1 MPYRTRVAA
10 ESAGGWTENRP
21 TAGARALDLRELWH
35 YRELLFFLA
44 LRDVKA
50 RYKQAFFGVA
60 WSVIQPFAG
69 VAVFAIV
76 FRRLAHVP
84 SDGIPYSVFA
94 LLGFTVWTYF
104 SASLGAATQS
114 LVANASLVTKVY
126 FARLVAP
133 LAALLPGL
141 IGLGV
146 GLILVAALM
155 AGYGIAPGVEVLA
168 LPLCLVGLMTV
179 ALGPGLLF
187 GAINVKYR
195 DVETVLGLLTQLW
208 LFASPVAYPSSL
220 VHGGWRY
227 VYALNPM
234 AGVIDSFRW
243 SVLGAPAP
251 GPRLLVSLSTGAALL
266 ALGLWTFQRAEREFA
281 DLI

>member
-10 ESAGGWTENRP
+10 EGAGGWTENRP

-60 WSVIQPFAG
+60 WSVLQPFAG
-69 VAVFAIV
+69 VAVFTIV

-84 SDGIPYSVFA
+84 SDGIPYAVFA

-114 LVANASLVTKVY
+114 LVSNASLVTKVY

-133 LAALLPGL
+133 LAALLPAL
-141 IGLGV
+141 IGLAV

-155 AGYGIAPGVEVLA
+155 AGYAIAPGVEVLA
-168 LPLCLVGLMTV
+168 LPLCLLGLMAA

-195 DVETVLGLLTQLW
+195 DVGTVLGLLTQLW
-208 LFASPVAYPSSL
+208 LFASPVAYPSTL
-220 VHGGWRY
+220 VGGTWRY
-227 VYALNPM
+227 VYAINPM

-243 SVLGAPAP
+243 SLLGAPAP
-251 GPRLLVSLSTGAALL
+251 GPRLLVSLATGAALL
-266 ALGLWTFQRAEREFA
+266 AVGLWTFQRTERQFA
-281 DLI
+281 DVI

>member
-1 MPYRTRVAA
+1 MSYRTRVAA

-21 TAGARALDLRELWH
+21 TAGARAIDLRELWR
-35 YRELLFFLA
+35 YRELLYFLA
-44 LRDVKA
+44 LRDVNA

-60 WSVIQPFAG
+60 WSVVQPFAG
-69 VAVFAIV
+69 VAVFALV
-76 FRRLAHVP
+76 FRKLADVP
-84 SDGIPYSVFA
+84 SDGVPYAVFA

-104 SASLGAATQS
+104 SASVGAATQS
-114 LVANASLVTKVY
+114 LVSNASLVTKVY

-146 GLILVAALM
+146 SLVLVGVLM

-168 LPLCLVGLMTV
+168 LPLCLAGLMGA
-179 ALGPGLLF
+179 ALGPGVLF
-187 GAINVKYR
+187 GALNVKYR
-195 DVETVLGLLTQLW
+195 DIATVVGFLLQLW

-227 VYALNPM
+227 VYA
-234 AGVIDSFRW
+234 
-243 SVLGAPAP
+243 
-251 GPRLLVSLSTGAALL
+251 
-266 ALGLWTFQRAEREFA
+266 
-281 DLI
+281 